1 MVSLK
6 PIPDG
11 YSTVT
16 PYLIVSDVN
25 KELEFIERALG
36 GSATYKMQMPDGFVS
51 HAEAQI
57 GTSRVMIGGR
67 SGVMQNTS
75 SMFYLYVEDI
85 DRHYQQ
91 AVNAGAESLQEPQ
104 VQFYG
109 DRTAAVKDPFG
120 NQWYLASH
128 VQDVTPDEMQ
138 RRMMQ
143 HRASQA

>member
-16 PYLIVSDVN
+16 PYLIVPDVN

-36 GSATYKMQMPDGFVS
+36 GSVNYKTRMPDGFVN

-67 SGVMQNTS
+67 RGVTENTS
-75 SMFYLYVEDI
+75 SMFYLYIEDV
-85 DRHYQQ
+85 DRYYQR
-91 AVNAGAESLQEPQ
+91 AVDAGAESLQEPQ

-120 NQWYLASH
+120 NQWYLSTH
-128 VQDVTPDEMQ
+128 VQDVPPDEIE
-138 RRMMQ
+138 RRMVQ
-143 HRASQA
+143 RSAS